1 MSSLGIAGTRMVV
14 ERRYSLSERN
24 RADKVAKIDHP
35 LPLTARPRANYY
47 NSPRAPREH
56 KQLSG
61 TRERIILVLFPD
73 RAGGLRQQAGG
84 RDAGAAGRAGQVG
97 LQQ

>member
-1 MSSLGIAGTRMVV
+1 MVV

-24 RADKVAKIDHP
+24 RADKVAKIDH
-35 LPLTARPRANYY
+35 PLTARPRANYY

-84 RDAGAAGRAGQVG
+84 RDAGPPGGAGQVG
-97 LQQ
+97 VQQ